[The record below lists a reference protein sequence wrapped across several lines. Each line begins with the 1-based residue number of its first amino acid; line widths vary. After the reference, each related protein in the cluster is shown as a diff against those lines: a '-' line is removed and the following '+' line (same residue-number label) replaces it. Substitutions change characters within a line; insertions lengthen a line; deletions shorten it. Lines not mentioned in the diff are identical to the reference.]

1 MKTRKLILAAIFILV
16 FGASAF
22 AAAASVEATAQTD
35 KTRAKLGEVVRYVLT
50 IKRQGDMSQ
59 APSLSMPSFEG
70 FRVQASYSNSMMN
83 FENGAASA
91 TNQQTVDLIAVKTGD
106 IVIAPAKVKFFDP
119 VTKQYNLVQTKEI
132 TITVDSGKR
141 HVVAAD
147 TPVPVPTQPP
157 AEQDIRSIKYSVHI
171 DLSELLPYI
180 ILAIIFIIAV
190 YFIWKRIL
198 KKSEPKAAVM
208 EEDYRRD
215 ALRRVKKAADI
226 LKKGE
231 IKGYYSEIYEAFRWF
246 LTRYF
251 RDSFDELTTQEI
263 LKKMADKKCNAADLE
278 ASSLFMKECDLVK
291 FADYRPAEKDIASA
305 AADAEKLISDF
316 K

>member
-1 MKTRKLILAAIFILV
+1 
-16 FGASAF
+16 
-22 AAAASVEATAQTD
+22 
-35 KTRAKLGEVVRYVLT
+35 
-50 IKRQGDMSQ
+50 
-59 APSLSMPSFEG
+59 
-70 FRVQASYSNSMMN
+70 MMN

-119 VTKQYNLVQTKEI
+119 ATKQYSMVQTKEI

-180 ILAIIFIIAV
+180 ILAVIFIIAV
-190 YFIWKRIL
+190 YFIWKRIM
-198 KKSEPKAAVM
+198 KKQPPKAAVI

-215 ALRRVKKAADI
+215 ALRRIKKAVEI
-226 LKKGE
+226 LKKGD

-246 LTRYF
+246 LTRHF
-251 RDSFDELTTQEI
+251 SESFDELTTQEI
-263 LKKMADKKCNAADLE
+263 LKKMADKKGNVADIE

-291 FADYRPAEKDIASA
+291 FADYRPAEKDAASM